1 MTTNKWGPVT
11 WTFLHTFVAQIKDEL
26 FTEAFPQI
34 FILIR
39 NICLHLPC
47 PECAQHAK
55 EFFGKVN
62 PGNIKT
68 RHDIIDL
75 LFTMH
80 NMVNKR
86 LHKPQFNRQNMKYYR
101 SLGVIITYNNF
112 AKNYNTQ
119 GNLTLMTDEFH
130 RQKVLKMVHQWLKT
144 HIHYFNPPMN
154 GDKIT
159 VELDEKKS

>member
-1 MTTNKWGPVT
+1 
-11 WTFLHTFVAQIKDEL
+11 
-26 FTEAFPQI
+26 
-34 FILIR
+34 
-39 NICLHLPC
+39 
-47 PECAQHAK
+47 
-55 EFFGKVN
+55 
-62 PGNIKT
+62 
-68 RHDIIDL
+68 
-75 LFTMH
+75 
-80 NMVNKR
+80 MVNKR